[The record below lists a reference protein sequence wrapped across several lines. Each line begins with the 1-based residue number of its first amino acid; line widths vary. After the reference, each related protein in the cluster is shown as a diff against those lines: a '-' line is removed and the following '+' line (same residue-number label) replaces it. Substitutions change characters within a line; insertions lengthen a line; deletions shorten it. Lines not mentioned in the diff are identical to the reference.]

1 MKFTSFIIPALCASF
16 FSAVLQAA
24 EISAELTF
32 ESQIRPILKA
42 NCFHCHG
49 EENKAEGNLDLRLA
63 RLLVKG
69 GESGASIVPGQVD
82 QSLLVKRI
90 TSGEMPPG
98 EKKLTPQQIDLITRW
113 VADGAKTARPEPET
127 PPGGNFTDEERSF
140 WSFQPV
146 RNPAVPGVRNI
157 AQVRTPID
165 QFLLAKLEP
174 RQWNFSA
181 ETNRLTLARRL
192 SFDLHGLP
200 PAPETIERFV
210 NDPSPDAVDR
220 LLDELLASPH
230 YGERWGR
237 HWLDVAGYAD
247 SDGYTESDPV
257 RTYAFKY
264 RDYVI
269 RALNSDKPFDQF
281 IVEQLAGDEL
291 VPLPYENLSAEA
303 ADKLAATGFLRMA
316 PDGTASSGVDVNVA
330 GNDVIAET
338 IKIVSTSLL
347 GMTVGCAQC
356 HNHRYDPI
364 TQADY
369 YRFRAMFEPAFNPKN
384 WRSPPARLIN
394 LWNSDQKLAAKVLSD
409 AEFKLGEQR
418 GRELDAIVQEVLER
432 EVNKL
437 PAAQRPAA
445 RQARSTVADKR
456 TPEQQ
461 QILKETPSLNVDR
474 GSVYLYEGA
483 RVAQFNKQWDERIAE
498 IRSLRPKEDFVPSLT
513 EVPGQIPATHLLYRG
528 EVNQPKQELKP
539 GELSILAAAV
549 PVEIPVDDPGLPT
562 SGRRLAY
569 ARNLT
574 GGKHPL
580 LARVLVNRFWMHHFG
595 KGIVATPGDFGYLG
609 ERPSH
614 PELLDWLATRFV
626 ADGWQL
632 KRFHR
637 LLLTSAA
644 YQQQSVRRP
653 QIDAADPDN
662 RLLARMSVRRLEA
675 EEIRDSIL
683 ACAGSL
689 SEKLYGPASP
699 VAADEV
705 GQIIVGLP
713 NRDLAG
719 GPINQGK
726 TLGEDE
732 FRRSIYVQARRSM
745 PLGMLEPFDMAT
757 MSPNCEL
764 RPVSTVA
771 PQALLMMN
779 NDLVVRE
786 AAKFADR
793 VRRTAGEDQS
803 AQVTF
808 AWSTVFSRVPTS
820 EQLAGGIEF
829 LTEQTRQIV
838 ARIPA
843 DQADQEP
850 PAAQQALASFCQ
862 ALLSTNLF
870 FYVD

>member
-1 MKFTSFIIPALCASF
+1 MKFVSFLVSGLCASF
-16 FSAVLQAA
+16 VGVVLYAA
-24 EISAELTF
+24 DVPGELSF

-49 EENKAEGNLDLRLA
+49 EEDKFEGKLDLRLA

-69 GESGASIVPGQVD
+69 GDSGASIVPGQAE

-90 TSGEMPPG
+90 SSGEMPPG

-113 VADGAKTARPEPET
+113 VANGAKTARPEPET
-127 PPGGNFTDEERSF
+127 PPVGNFTDEERSF
-140 WSFQPV
+140 WSFQPIQ
-146 RNPAVPGVRNI
+146 NPAVPDVRNL
-157 AQVRTPID
+157 AQVREPID
-165 QFLLAKLEP
+165 QFLLAKLES

-181 ETNRLTLARRL
+181 DADRRTLIRRL

-200 PAPETIERFV
+200 PAPEAVERFV
-210 NDPSPDAVDR
+210 NDPSPDAVER

-247 SDGYTESDPV
+247 SDGYTETDPV

-269 RALNSDKPFDQF
+269 RALNADKPFNQF

-303 ADKLAATGFLRMA
+303 ADKLAATGFLRMVA
-316 PDGTASSGVDVNVA
+316 DGTASSGVDANVA
-330 GNDVIAET
+330 ANDVVSES

-364 TQADY
+364 TQTDY
-369 YRFRAMFEPAFNPKN
+369 YRFRAIFEPAYNPKQ
-384 WRSPPARLIN
+384 WRSPSARLIN
-394 LWNSDQKLAAKVLSD
+394 LWNSDQKLAAKVLGD

-418 GRELDAIVQEVLER
+418 GRELDAIVQEVFER

-437 PAAQRPAA
+437 PEAQRSAA
-445 RQARSTVADKR
+445 RQARSTAADKR

-474 GSVYLYEGA
+474 GSVYLYEAA
-483 RVAQFNKQWDERIAE
+483 RIAQFNKQWDERIAE
-498 IRSLRPKEDFVPSLT
+498 VRSLRPMEDFVPSLT
-513 EVPGQIPATHLLYRG
+513 EVPGQIPATHLFYRG
-528 EVNQPKQELKP
+528 EINQPKQEMKP

-549 PVEIPVDDPGLPT
+549 PVEIPVDDPELPT
-562 SGRRLAY
+562 SGRRLSF
-569 ARNLT
+569 ARHLT

-580 LARVLVNRFWMHHFG
+580 LSRVLVNRFWMHHFG
-595 KGIVATPGDFGYLG
+595 KGLVATPGDFGYLG

-644 YQQQSVRRP
+644 YRQQSMRQP
-653 QIDAADPDN
+653 HLDAADPDN
-662 RLLARMSVRRLEA
+662 RLLSRMSVRRLEA

-689 SEKLYGPASP
+689 SDKLYGPASP
-699 VAADEV
+699 VAADDV

-713 NRDLAG
+713 YRDLAG

-757 MSPNCEL
+757 LSPNCEL

-779 NDLVVRE
+779 NDFVVRE
-786 AAKFADR
+786 SAAFASR

-808 AWSTVFSRVPTS
+808 AWSTVFSRDPTS
-820 EQLAGGIEF
+820 GQLAGGIAF
-829 LTEQTRQIV
+829 LTEQTRQIA

-843 DQADQEP
+843 DQIDREP
-850 PAAQQALASFCQ
+850 PAVQQALASFCQ

-870 FYVD
+870 LYVD

>member
-1 MKFTSFIIPALCASF
+1 MKFVSFLVSGLCASF
-16 FSAVLQAA
+16 FGVVLNAA
-24 EISAELTF
+24 DVPGELSF

-49 EENKAEGNLDLRLA
+49 EEDKAEGKLDLRLA

-69 GESGASIVPGQVD
+69 GESGASIVPGQAER
-82 QSLLVKRI
+82 SLLVKRI
-90 TSGEMPPG
+90 ASGEMPPG
-98 EKKLTPQQIDLITRW
+98 EKKLTSQQVDLITRW
-113 VADGAKTARPEPET
+113 VAKGAKTARPEPET
-127 PPGGNFTDEERSF
+127 PPVGNFTDEERSF
-140 WSFQPV
+140 WSFQPIQ
-146 RNPAVPGVRNI
+146 NPAVPDVQNL
-157 AQVRTPID
+157 AQVREPID
-165 QFLLAKLEP
+165 NFLLVKLEQ

-181 ETNRLTLARRL
+181 DADRRTFIRRL

-200 PAPETIERFV
+200 PAPDAVEQFV
-210 NDPSPDAVDR
+210 NDPAPDAVER

-247 SDGYTESDPV
+247 SDGYTEGDPV

-269 RALNSDKPFDQF
+269 RALNADKPIDQF

-291 VPLPYENLSAEA
+291 VPLPYENLSPEA

-316 PDGTASSGVDVNVA
+316 ADGTASSGVDVNVA
-330 GNDVIAET
+330 SNDVVSES

-369 YRFRAMFEPAFNPKN
+369 YRFRAIFEPAYNPKQ

-394 LWNSDQKLAAKVLSD
+394 LWNSDQKLAAKVLGD

-418 GRELDAIVQEVLER
+418 GRELDAIVQEVFER

-437 PAAQRPAA
+437 PEAQRSAA
-445 RQARSTVADKR
+445 RQARSTAADKR

-474 GSVYLYEGA
+474 GSVYLYEAA
-483 RVAQFNKQWDERIAE
+483 RIAQFNKQWDERIAE
-498 IRSLRPKEDFVPSLT
+498 VRSLRPKEDFVPSLT
-513 EVPGQIPATHLLYRG
+513 EVPGQIPATHLFYRG
-528 EVNQPKQELKP
+528 EINQPKQELKP
-539 GELSILAAAV
+539 GELSILAAAA
-549 PVEIPVDDPGLPT
+549 PVEIPVDDPELPT
-562 SGRRLAY
+562 SGRRLAFS
-569 ARNLT
+569 RHLT

-595 KGIVATPGDFGYLG
+595 KGLVATPGDFGYLG

-644 YQQQSVRRP
+644 YRQQSMRQP

-689 SEKLYGPASP
+689 SDKMYGPASP
-699 VAADEV
+699 VAADDV

-713 NRDLAG
+713 YRDLAG

-757 MSPNCEL
+757 LSPNCDL

-779 NDLVVRE
+779 NDFVVRE
-786 AAKFADR
+786 AVKFADR

-803 AQVTF
+803 AQVAF
-808 AWSTVFSRVPTS
+808 AWSTVFSRTPTS
-820 EQLAGGIEF
+820 EQLAGGIVF
-829 LTEQTRQIV
+829 LTEQSRQIV

-843 DQADQEP
+843 DQIDKEP

-870 FYVD
+870 LYVD